1 VLIRRNLAD
10 PNEKSYYFVFAP
22 QGTTLSEMVKAI
34 GARWHIEEDFENAK
48 DSGLDHYEVRSFI
61 GWYRHITL
69 VLLALAFVTGI
80 CATEHCSTSPPVP
93 SAFPTRLTILPLTVP
108 EVRHLL
114 AWLIWPSPS
123 SAYQVLA
130 WSWWRRSHQSRASY
144 YHTKRRLKAG

>member
-1 VLIRRNLAD
+1 MMGSIGCSFVAISLIPTRKPTTR
-10 PNEKSYYFVFAP
+10 VFAP

-69 VLLALAFVTGI
+69 VLLALAFVTGM

-93 SAFPTRLTILPLTVP
+93 SAFPTRLTILPLTV
-108 EVRHLL
+108 
-114 AWLIWPSPS
+114 A
-123 SAYQVLA
+123 
-130 WSWWRRSHQSRASY
+130 SRAPSACMAY
-144 YHTKRRLKAG
+144 LALSFVCISGSGLVLVAS